1 MVAFRIGVAE
11 IRPAMVAS
19 HVGFGDEYKLFGSD
33 LNERRITP
41 LKRTSATG
49 TGIGCA
55 IGAQSKEL
63 LIVAVVSKLRNPAS
77 CTSRNVESCGL
88 VDEHLSFED
97 IWQAVAESKAIAI
110 FTKVDHQILTLGI
123 GQCEDIFL
131 CLIVAMQALACLHHI
146 IVDDQGRTCNLY
158 RSSRIPRTKVC
169 GKAESIVADYLLTCK
184 ADFKSLGRVV
194 CARAE
199 HCSSTKC

>member
-1 MVAFRIGVAE
+1 
-11 IRPAMVAS
+11 MVAS

-41 LKRTSATG
+41 LKWTSTTG

-63 LIVAVVSKLRNPAS
+63 LIVAVVSKLWNPAS
-77 CTSRNVESCGL
+77 CACRNVESRCL
-88 VDEHLSFED
+88 ADKHLSFED

-123 GQCEDIFL
+123 GQCEDILL
-131 CLIVAMQALACLHHI
+131 CLIVAMKTLACLHHI
-146 IVDDQGRTCNLY
+146 IIDYQGWPCYLDRG
-158 RSSRIPRTKVC
+158 SRIPRTEIS
-169 GKAESIVADYLLTCK
+169 GKTESVATDYLLTCK